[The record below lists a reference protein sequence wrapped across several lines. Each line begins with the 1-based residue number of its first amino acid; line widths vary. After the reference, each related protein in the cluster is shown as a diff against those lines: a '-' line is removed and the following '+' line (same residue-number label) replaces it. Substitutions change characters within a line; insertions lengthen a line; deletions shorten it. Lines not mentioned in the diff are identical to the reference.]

1 MDLYINKIKITMASK
16 IKSPDTL
23 VNTCKM
29 KRSLSLK
36 KDIYISPI
44 ALINKDIVI
53 SINGIWFDFFTAIGF
68 PKIGASIIGK

>member
-16 IKSPDTL
+16 IKSPDRL

-36 KDIYISPI
+36 KDIYINPI
-44 ALINKDIVI
+44 ALINKDNVI
-53 SINGIWFDFFTAIGF
+53 SINGILLDFFTAIGF

>member
-16 IKSPDTL
+16 IKSPDRL
-23 VNTCKM
+23 VNACKM

-53 SINGIWFDFFTAIGF
+53 SINGI
-68 PKIGASIIGK
+68 